1 MGTLTVRKNFVFD
14 KELVD
19 NVGVI
24 LKEKNKNFTKLLTDY
39 FRAITK
45 NPELIED
52 IEEKAQKRNAS
63 FIGILDG
70 KIGDMDYKEMRKE
83 YHEHIS

>member
-1 MGTLTVRKNFVFD
+1 MVTLTVRKNFVFD